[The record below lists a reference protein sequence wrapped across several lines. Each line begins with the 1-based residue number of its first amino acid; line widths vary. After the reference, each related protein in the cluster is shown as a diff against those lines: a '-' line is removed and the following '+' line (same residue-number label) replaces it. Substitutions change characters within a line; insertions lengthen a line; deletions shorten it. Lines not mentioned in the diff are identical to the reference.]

1 MSYKDTTQDS
11 GVRIIAERPKT
22 VTEDNFQRVVL
33 ENPQTVLV
41 DFWADWCN
49 PCHAIAP
56 VIDELAREFTGYATV
71 AKVNVDENKS
81 LAEKYNIRSIPTI
94 LVFQDGEVV
103 DQVVGTVSRQ
113 VLIEKLNIYTETA

>member
-1 MSYKDTTQDS
+1 MSYIDTTQDS

-56 VIDELAREFTGYATV
+56 VIDELASEFTGYATV

-81 LAEKYNIRSIPTI
+81 LAEKYNIRSIPTV

-103 DQVVGTVSRQ
+103 DQVVGTVTRQ
-113 VLIEKLNIYTETA
+113 VLIEKLNIYTEAA